1 MVVDGVGNTTQKE
14 ELQLA
19 SATDNQ
25 RNNIIENVVQKN
37 DEIIGSIESPQNK
50 YMPAISNINTPVNIA
65 SPNPVRAPS
74 ISVDSNNSNSYKN
87 DVNDSDEKATPNRRD
102 DHLSVEK
109 KSTTLAPSALSADDQ
124 QQQTS
129 TSQYDI
135 PRWRFVAKAKK
146 TEGYSSSFAGSYI
159 KGQSSDELGAKY
171 KPPDISL
178 YKPKQEKIEPGKLKF
193 YSEGK
198 TDEEIYQVDV
208 GCKIH
213 DEVHIQTE
221 ETADDVN
228 KGALF
233 LNNNNDEG
241 DASTNETDVNQSA
254 NETDNDDNQSTNE
267 LSNHIMA
274 EQTTVIIK
282 NEDSKRKKYKRWI
295 LYILVLFLLL
305 MVVILGVLLGKNNND
320 NGRSASAINVDGAA
334 AVPPVVI
341 VAAVNETDV
350 PSSSPS
356 YVSTNEPSLQ
366 KPFTIEPSIQAP
378 ILPLPKAPSASPT
391 TAVSSLPSQM
401 TSHRPSNAPSFP
413 PTDEEPTISPVV
425 FIGACPQTFVP
436 FLPYKN
442 GDTVESNGIVY
453 ECIREKKCSTSE
465 SLYIKGWV
473 VVGACKGSREPT
485 LNPTTLAPTSAVSVC

>member
-1 MVVDGVGNTTQKE
+1 MVVDGIDNTAQNE
-14 ELQLA
+14 ELTLA

-25 RNNIIENVVQKN
+25 RNNIIENDMSKN
-37 DEIIGSIESPQNK
+37 DKIIGSTESPQNNDT
-50 YMPAISNINTPVNIA
+50 PAASSNVNTTVV
-65 SPNPVRAPS
+65 SPS
-74 ISVDSNNSNSYKN
+74 ISVDESNNGNRDKN
-87 DVNDSDEKATPNRRD
+87 DVNNSIADEKATPKEVVSTD
-102 DHLSVEK
+102 DQLSEK
-109 KSTTLAPSALSADDQ
+109 KSTTPAP
-124 QQQTS
+124 
-129 TSQYDI
+129 
-135 PRWRFVAKAKK
+135 PRWRFVNEAKK
-146 TEGYSSSFAGSYI
+146 SNGYSSSFAGSYI

-178 YKPKQEKIEPGKLKF
+178 YKPKQDKIEPGKLKF

-213 DEVHIQTE
+213 DEIHIQTE

-233 LNNNNDEG
+233 LNNNNDYEV

-254 NETDNDDNQSTNE
+254 NGTDDDDNQSTNE

-274 EQTTVIIK
+274 EQTTVMIK
-282 NEDSKRKKYKRWI
+282 VDEGSRRKKYKRWM
-295 LYILVLFLLL
+295 LFTLVVFLLL
-305 MVVILGVLLGKNNND
+305 LVVVLGVLLGKNNND
-320 NGRSASAINVDGAA
+320 NGRSASSAVNVDGAT

-350 PSSSPS
+350 PSLSPS
-356 YVSTNEPSLQ
+356 YLSTNKPTIQAPS
-366 KPFTIEPSIQAP
+366 TNVPSIQAP
-378 ILPLPKAPSASPT
+378 TLPRQEAPSASPT

-401 TSHRPSNAPSFP
+401 TSQRPSSKPSFP
-413 PTDEEPTISPVV
+413 PTEKEPTISPVV

-465 SLYIKGWV
+465 SLFIKGWV
-473 VVGACKGSREPT
+473 VVGSCKGSREPT
-485 LNPTTLAPTSAVSVC
+485 LNPTTLSPTSAVSVCLTTG

>member
-1 MVVDGVGNTTQKE
+1 MAADGVENTAQNE

-25 RNNIIENVVQKN
+25 RNNIIENEGQKN
-37 DEIIGSIESPQNK
+37 DEIIGSGE
-50 YMPAISNINTPVNIA
+50 
-65 SPNPVRAPS
+65 
-74 ISVDSNNSNSYKN
+74 SNNGNRHVNNSAA
-87 DVNDSDEKATPNRRD
+87 DEKATPKEVVSTTDNQ
-102 DHLSVEK
+102 LSEK
-109 KSTTLAPSALSADDQ
+109 KSTTPAP
-124 QQQTS
+124 
-129 TSQYDI
+129 
-135 PRWRFVAKAKK
+135 PRWRFVNEAKK
-146 TEGYSSSFAGSYI
+146 SNGYASSFAGSYI

-178 YKPKQEKIEPGKLKF
+178 YKPEKEKVEPGKLKF

-208 GCKIH
+208 GCRIH
-213 DEVHIQTE
+213 DEVRVESE
-221 ETADDVN
+221 ETAAVDDVY

-233 LNNNNDEG
+233 LNVNNNNNDEV

-254 NETDNDDNQSTNE
+254 NGTDNDDNQSTNE

-274 EQTTVIIK
+274 EQTTVMIK
-282 NEDSKRKKYKRWI
+282 VDEGSRRKKYKRWM
-295 LYILVLFLLL
+295 LYTLVMSLLL
-305 MVVILGVLLGKNNND
+305 LVVILGVLLGKNNND
-320 NGRSASAINVDGAA
+320 NGRSAASAVNVDGAV

-341 VAAVNETDV
+341 VATVNETDL

-356 YVSTNEPSLQ
+356 YLSMPT
-366 KPFTIEPSIQAP
+366 IQAP
-378 ILPLPKAPSASPT
+378 STIKPSIIQAPTLPRQETPSVSPT
-391 TAVSSLPSQM
+391 TSVSLLPSQM

-485 LNPTTLAPTSAVSVC
+485 LSPTTLAPTSAVSVC

>member
-1 MVVDGVGNTTQKE
+1 MVVDGVGSTNQNE

-25 RNNIIENVVQKN
+25 RNNIIENDK
-37 DEIIGSIESPQNK
+37 IIGCSESPQNVD
-50 YMPAISNINTPVNIA
+50 MSAASSNVNTTVV
-65 SPNPVRAPS
+65 SPS
-74 ISVDSNNSNSYKN
+74 ISV
-87 DVNDSDEKATPNRRD
+87 VADEKAVVSTDNQ
-102 DHLSVEK
+102 LSEK
-109 KSTTLAPSALSADDQ
+109 KSTTPAP
-124 QQQTS
+124 
-129 TSQYDI
+129 
-135 PRWRFVAKAKK
+135 PRWRFVNEAKK
-146 TEGYSSSFAGSYI
+146 TSGYASSFAGSYI

-178 YKPKQEKIEPGKLKF
+178 YKARQEKIEPGKLKF
-193 YSEGK
+193 YGDGK

-208 GCKIH
+208 GSRIH

-221 ETADDVN
+221 ETSAADDVN

-267 LSNHIMA
+267 LSNNIMT
-274 EQTTVIIK
+274 EQTTVIK
-282 NEDSKRKKYKRWI
+282 VDEDSKRKKYKRWM
-295 LYILVLFLLL
+295 LYTSVLFLLL

-334 AVPPVVI
+334 VVPPVVI

-356 YVSTNEPSLQ
+356 YVSTNGPTIQAPS
-366 KPFTIEPSIQAP
+366 TIKPSIQAP
-378 ILPLPKAPSASPT
+378 TLPLPKAPPSASPT
-391 TAVSSLPSQM
+391 TFISSLPSQM
-401 TSHRPSNAPSFP
+401 TSQRPSNAPSFP
-413 PTDEEPTISPVV
+413 PTEKEPTISPVV

-465 SLYIKGWV
+465 SLFIKGWV
-473 VVGACKGSREPT
+473 VVGSCKGSREPT
-485 LNPTTLAPTSAVSVC
+485 LNPTTLAPTSAVSVSLATG